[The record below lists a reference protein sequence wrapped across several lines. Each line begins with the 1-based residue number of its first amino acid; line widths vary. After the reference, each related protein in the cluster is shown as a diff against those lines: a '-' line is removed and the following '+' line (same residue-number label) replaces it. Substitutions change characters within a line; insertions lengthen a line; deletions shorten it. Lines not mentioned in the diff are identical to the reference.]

1 MDMLNF
7 MIFYA
12 CYWQKIHAQI
22 HHGTLKMVSPAWH
35 CQMCILMALSQTG
48 LPAKSRAS
56 SYFLS
61 MKTAKGSLSD
71 IPSGKLTNSYGKS
84 QVLMGKY
91 TINGPFSIA
100 NCQITR
106 GYQSPVHEVR
116 NTPEMHLATPV
127 KLWAM
132 DGLWDNWRA
141 KAWWSA
147 KGVKYLRMAKLCFIN
162 HGFFTGMN
170 QLTNSMACLSGGM
183 SRHYP

>member
-56 SYFLS
+56 SYFLP

-84 QVLMGKY
+84 PFLMGKS
-91 TINGPFSIA
+91 TINGPCSIA

-116 NTPEMHLATPV
+116 NTPEMHLATPECMGHGM
-127 KLWAM
+127 AM
-132 DGLWDNWRA
+132 GLDELN
-141 KAWWSA
+141 WWSA
-147 KGVKYLRMAKLCFIN
+147 GVKYLRMAKLCFIN
-162 HGFFTGMN
+162 PWVFHRYEPVN
-170 QLTNSMACLSGGM
+170 
-183 SRHYP
+183 